1 MKTRITAAVLLT
13 AAMLTACGSTANTGS
28 PAAAANDTQ
37 QMSAAVQS
45 GAPSESASSKTES
58 SKVESSKVES
68 SKVESSKAESSKAES
83 SIAEAPKATFSKA
96 AESVSGAP
104 PVSQAPAAQPQQE
117 EQPQE
122 QNVVIIEDAEPA
134 PVEYEIT
141 PPDDP
146 DGTLGAMLDAVNA
159 ERGKAGVP
167 ALQLDKAMCD
177 AAAKRAEEIID
188 VTDHVRPDGSA
199 CYTALS
205 EYGVSCNAAAENLSM
220 GRHDAAEIVAELMNS
235 DVHRANI
242 LNPAYSRLGVGVC
255 VREGTLYGIYWVQE
269 FAD

>member
-1 MKTRITAAVLLT
+1 
-13 AAMLTACGSTANTGS
+13 
-28 PAAAANDTQ
+28 
-37 QMSAAVQS
+37 
-45 GAPSESASSKTES
+45 
-58 SKVESSKVES
+58 
-68 SKVESSKAESSKAES
+68 
-83 SIAEAPKATFSKA
+83 
-96 AESVSGAP
+96 
-104 PVSQAPAAQPQQE
+104 
-117 EQPQE
+117 
-122 QNVVIIEDAEPA
+122 
-134 PVEYEIT
+134 
-141 PPDDP
+141 
-146 DGTLGAMLDAVNA
+146 MLDAVNA

-188 VTDHVRPDGSA
+188 VADYVRPDGSA

-205 EYGVSCNAAAENLSM
+205 EYGVSYNAAAENLSM